1 MRTDG
6 KFEHRWSVAEE
17 SIVDENFRA
26 VRIGSDGDGAVA
38 FWCGKLRCN
47 GGGRSLRSEGSLRG
61 IFQHRNGGFL
71 RGQGELCVG
80 IEAAKHGHEVG
91 SAKGETDAIG
101 VFLDEF

>member
-38 FWCGKLRCN
+38 FWCGGCDAMAADEA
-47 GGGRSLRSEGSLRG
+47 SAARG
-61 IFQHRNGGFL
+61 VCAEFSSAETADSCAG
-71 RGQGELCVG
+71 
-80 IEAAKHGHEVG
+80 AANCASG
-91 SAKGETDAIG
+91 
-101 VFLDEF
+101 